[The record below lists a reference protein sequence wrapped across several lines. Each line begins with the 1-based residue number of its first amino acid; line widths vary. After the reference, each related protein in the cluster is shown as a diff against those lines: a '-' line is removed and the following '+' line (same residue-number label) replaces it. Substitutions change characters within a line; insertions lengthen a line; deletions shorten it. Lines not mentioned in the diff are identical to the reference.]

1 MEYIQVKP
9 VEPEEDLEG
18 VVADEEAAAA
28 EVGEEELEVGGPR
41 TQATT
46 GGSRQLPRGY
56 SRGPMVTASWVWPGS
71 QRGDRQSV
79 SLVCSFGRDCL
90 ECFRF

>member
-1 MEYIQVKP
+1 MEYIQ

-56 SRGPMVTASWVWPGS
+56 SRDPMVTASWVGPGCWWK
-71 QRGDRQSV
+71 RV
-79 SLVCSFGRDCL
+79 
-90 ECFRF
+90 E